1 MRDYKREIVGLFVA
15 LLITVFSGGM
25 TWAATAK
32 IGIVDIQK
40 VMKDSK
46 AAIQA
51 RESLL
56 ADMKEK
62 RAVFQK
68 KQEGVRMLEKEFRLE
83 SSGLSPEALKG
94 KRERL
99 AREVKE
105 LKRLKEDLE
114 ERIRR
119 ENLEL
124 TKKILKEVRDVIIDY
139 RKKKKY
145 TLILEKKTVITAD
158 DSIDITDQ
166 IIELYDSR
174 RK

>member
-1 MRDYKREIVGLFVA
+1 MREYKREIVGIFVG
-15 LLITVFSGGM
+15 LLILGLSGGM
-25 TWAATAK
+25 SWADSVK
-32 IGIVDIQK
+32 IGIVDTQK
-40 VMKDSK
+40 ILKDSK
-46 AAIQA
+46 AAIKA
-51 RESLL
+51 REGLL

-68 KQEGVRMLEKEFRLE
+68 KQEEVRMLEKEFRSE
-83 SSGLSPEALKG
+83 SSGLSPEALRG

-99 AREVKE
+99 AQEVKE

-114 ERIRR
+114 EQIRR

-145 TLILEKKTVITAD
+145 TLILEKNTVITSD